1 MLFRSLILE
10 NKPSNLFF
18 VFFIFALTLLLS
30 LNQELILS
38 LENSFFPLKI
48 HVSYHTALVV
58 FLLLVAYAIFI
69 FFNLTKNLIEDVGIF
84 FSAFIY
90 LIFINLILPLGIN
103 LEAILYTIILLF
115 IIKILHNIYE
125 KPQIEKEITFIG
137 LLISLISIL
146 NIHNILL
153 LLLVVL
159 FFLLIENRLLKNII
173 LLIISFLIP
182 ILVLES
188 IYFFLNT
195 TLLLPSFKYN
205 TSNQFINTTNI
216 SIFILL
222 FLSIFLY
229 YRIFKNKVSIKKI
242 KHRKYFLW
250 YNFAILILWFIF
262 LITNDFVFL
271 YYLLPFL
278 AIAMLFIFI
287 NLSRTIYLEYIV
299 FSFIVLNILLL
310 LF

>member
-18 VFFIFALTLLLS
+18 IFFIFALTLLIS
-30 LNQELILS
+30 LNQELILP
-38 LENSFFPLKI
+38 LENSFFTLKI
-48 HVSYHTALVV
+48 NVSYHTVLVV
-58 FLLLVAYAIFI
+58 FLLLVAYAILI
-69 FFNLTKNLIEDVGIF
+69 FFNLTKNLVENVGIF
-84 FSAFIY
+84 FSVFIY
-90 LIFINLILPLGIN
+90 LIFMNFILPLGIN
-103 LEAILYTIILLF
+103 LEAIFYTIILLF

-146 NIHNILL
+146 NIHNIFL

-159 FFLLIENRLLKNII
+159 FFLLIQNHLLKNII

-182 ILVLES
+182 ILMIES
-188 IYFFLNT
+188 INFFLNT
-195 TLLLPSFKYN
+195 AFLFPSFKHN
-205 TSNQFINTTNI
+205 TFNQFINTANI

-229 YRIFKNKVSIKKI
+229 YRIFKNKITIKKI

-250 YNFAILILWFIF
+250 YNFAILILWVTF

-278 AIAMLFIFI
+278 AIAMLFVFI
-287 NLSRTIYLEYIV
+287 NLSKTIYLECFI
-299 FSFIVLNILLL
+299 FTFIVLNILLL